1 MCQKDF
7 YPVGIDALWCK
18 CRVQGFLYLGAVAF
32 LHLAS
37 KLALKGYGNAR
48 RIEFLHSFVYIFPNH
63 GVGSTD
69 HAKIGIGQYVN
80 IARFFVT
87 HISFKNDAA
96 NIQKNN
102 GNT

>member
-1 MCQKDF
+1 MAEFVIMIAILVICGLLFGKADTKKELLNQ
-7 YPVGIDALWCK
+7 VGLDLSERNYDNK
-18 CRVQGFLYLGAVAF
+18 
-32 LHLAS
+32 
-37 KLALKGYGNAR
+37 KGN
-48 RIEFLHSFVYIFPNH
+48 HNHNHNHNH
-63 GVGSTD
+63 GVGSTN
-69 HAKIGIGQYVN
+69 HAKTGVGQYVN

>member
-1 MCQKDF
+1 MRL
-7 YPVGIDALWCK
+7 VLL
-18 CRVQGFLYLGAVAF
+18 RVIGL
-32 LHLAS
+32 S
-37 KLALKGYGNAR
+37 
-48 RIEFLHSFVYIFPNH
+48 NH

-69 HAKIGIGQYVN
+69 HAKTGIGQYVN